1 MYTLNWNMSRTLAVT
16 TAGWLILAVT
26 AHGASSLQVYAF
38 SAAGESQ
45 FGSMGGFSCSTFA
58 GNSEGGSFFSP
69 YAIRVGVP
77 TDGPCGVAR
86 DKQTS
91 TAAAGPIVASSGLSS
106 SFGSSSSDPRA
117 YAGNSAA
124 HSNYGVLGARAA
136 ATYNGSVDSGTVIG
150 SEAFGYQQE
159 TLTIGGGVGSG
170 TFRPTFTIDGS
181 LSQTGR
187 GYSQLMLVYGVN
199 GGPGYLA
206 FRLQETY
213 GTLSLYGPGGYV
225 GAFPGMT
232 IMPGGISGSTS
243 ISFDVPFTF
252 GTPFDFDVGLW
263 ASVLPSS
270 SVGQLTA
277 SGGTAEFNSTAKM
290 TGIAVLGNTG
300 PVTDFTINSG
310 SGTQYN
316 KNGVSSVPI
325 PGSLGFLSFGLAGLG
340 FFRRKK
346 M

>member
-1 MYTLNWNMSRTLAVT
+1 MARALALT
-16 TAGWLILAVT
+16 TAGWLIMAAT
-26 AHGASSLQVYAF
+26 AHAGSSLQVYAV

-45 FGSMGGFSCSTFA
+45 FGSLGGFSCSTFA
-58 GNSEGGSFFSP
+58 PNPEGSGFFSP
-69 YAIRVGVP
+69 YAVRVGVP
-77 TDGPCGVAR
+77 TDSPCGVGQ
-86 DKQTS
+86 DKHTLTTAS
-91 TAAAGPIVASSGLSS
+91 GPIAAASTLSVG
-106 SFGSSSSDPRA
+106 FGSSAEPRA
-117 YAGNSAA
+117 YVGNSAA

-225 GAFPGMT
+225 SAFPGMT
-232 IMPGGISGSTS
+232 IMPDGISGSTS
-243 ISFDVPFTF
+243 ISFDIPFTF

-325 PGSLGFLSFGLAGLG
+325 PGSLGLLSFGLAGLG